1 MPSDFRWH
9 SFLVS
14 AGYLPDTENAV
25 AQELLVKGHKEYY
38 FNSKK
43 QGELDFVI
51 ELNGKVTPL
60 EIKSGKDY
68 KRHSALNNV
77 LEADDYGIQEAY
89 IFSEGNV
96 EVDGK
101 KVYMPIYMIMFMDN
115 LQLDNPI
122 YRLDLSGLEE

>member
-1 MPSDFRWH
+1 MWIIPE
-9 SFLVS
+9 V
-14 AGYLPDTENAV
+14 
-25 AQELLVKGHKEYY
+25 LLFEKIAETVCSYSIP
-38 FNSKK
+38 FNSS
-43 QGELDFVI
+43 QI
-51 ELNGKVTPL
+51 T
-60 EIKSGKDY
+60 ITQDY

-122 YRLDLSGLEE
+122 YRLDLSGLGE

>member
-1 MPSDFRWH
+1 MKIKKVD
-9 SFLVS
+9 
-14 AGYLPDTENAV
+14 D
-25 AQELLVKGHKEYY
+25 KEYY

-60 EIKSGKDY
+60 QIKSGKDY

-96 EVDGK
+96 FFARPKYQEMQSAFP
-101 KVYMPIYMIMFMDN
+101 KVASGNSSF
-115 LQLDNPI
+115 LQLFPAQVSRRRHVVADI
-122 YRLDLSGLEE
+122 LWLSVTDM

>member
-1 MPSDFRWH
+1 M
-9 SFLVS
+9 
-14 AGYLPDTENAV
+14 
-25 AQELLVKGHKEYY
+25 LLHGHKEYY

-68 KRHSALNNV
+68 KRHSALNNI
-77 LEADDYGIQEAY
+77 LQNQDYQIDEAL

-96 EVDGK
+96 EINGK
-101 KVYMPIYMIMFMDN
+101 RVYLPIYMIIFLEEAKLEN
-115 LQLDNPI
+115 TV
-122 YRLDLSGLEE
+122 YKLDLSGLKNI